1 MKKLLP
7 LIIILSVR
15 CQLLFNQ
22 TVVPQGHPVAE
33 IFTDFHYI
41 FNDTSKRTG
50 FDLNRAHLG
59 YNYKPEGNFSG
70 TIIVNI
76 GSPVDLAAG
85 SKPRRYAY
93 FREASIL
100 YSKNNMNLFFGLVST
115 RIFDFQ
121 QKFWGKRY
129 LSPEFQSLYGY
140 GSVADLG
147 VVMDYKISDIVKVD
161 LSLLNGEGYINIQ
174 VDNSLKSAFGI
185 TISLPCRLYFRQYA
199 DFLRS
204 EGVWQA
210 TLITFAGIK
219 REIVSFGA
227 EASFK
232 SNIDLTEG
240 HNVWGIS
247 ATGSLFPD
255 KKYEIFTR
263 IDYSASVH
271 LTGEELQWDYKL
283 DGVYLISG
291 VQRNFTDNIKLSLNY
306 RGVFPYNPE
315 KENSS
320 AIFLNALF
328 RF

>member
-1 MKKLLP
+1 MKKLLS
-7 LIIILSVR
+7 LLFVLSVSW
-15 CQLLFNQ
+15 QALFNQ
-22 TVVPQGHPVAE
+22 TVTPQGRPIAE

-41 FNDTSKRTG
+41 FNDTAIRTG

-59 YNYKPEGNFSG
+59 YNFKPEGDISG
-70 TIIVNI
+70 TIIVTVGN
-76 GSPVDLAAG
+76 PLDLAEG

-100 YSKNNMNLFFGLVST
+100 YSKNKLNLFFGIVNT

-129 LSPEFQSLYGY
+129 LGPEFQSLYGY

-147 VVMDYKISDIVKVD
+147 VVMDYKINDIVKVD
-161 LSLLNGEGYINIQ
+161 LSLLNGEGYTNIQ
-174 VDNSLKSAFGI
+174 VDNSLKSTVGI
-185 TISLPCRLYFRQYA
+185 TISLPGRIYFRQYA
-199 DFLRS
+199 DFMKL
-204 EGVWQA
+204 ENIWQV
-210 TLITFAGIK
+210 TFITFAGIK

-232 SNIDLTEG
+232 SNIDLTKG

-255 KKYEIFTR
+255 RKYELFTR
-263 IDYSASVH
+263 VDYSASVH

-291 VQRNFTDNIKLSLNY
+291 VQRNFTDNIKLALNY

-315 KENSS
+315 KDNTS
-320 AIFLNALF
+320 AIYLNALF